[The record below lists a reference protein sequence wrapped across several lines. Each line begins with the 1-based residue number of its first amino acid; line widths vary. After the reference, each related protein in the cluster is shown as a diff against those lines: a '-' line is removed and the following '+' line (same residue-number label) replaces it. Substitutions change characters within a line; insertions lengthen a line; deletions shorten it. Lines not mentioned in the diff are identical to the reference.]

1 MIKSLNNRIKSGAY
15 LKIPNKSQKNTDI
28 SNLCALPNGYL
39 LTLNFLRRS
48 LTLYNKDF
56 EIVKEIHR
64 DHSIFQKICDVSCA
78 TTNNLDRIY
87 MTDNNLVVIVT
98 DFDFNLIKSIGNR
111 DPNPKQFYNH
121 RSVYFFDNSVYICD
135 TRNQKIQKMTDD
147 LELEAVYDLGF
158 CPVQIKISNN
168 LACVV
173 PSILDECESIYFFD
187 LNSFDLKFKYD
198 GHYGMI
204 EVINSYFYE
213 FCDENRKIYCYDQ
226 NGVLFDEI
234 QTTFD
239 HQQYECFNAIAY
251 FDDKF
256 VLYSEPN
263 FILI

>member
-1 MIKSLNNRIKSGAY
+1 M
-15 LKIPNKSQKNTDI
+15 PNKSQNNTDI
-28 SNLCALPNGYL
+28 SGLCALPNGHL

-48 LTLYNKDF
+48 LTLYNTEF
-56 EIVKEIHR
+56 EVVKEIRR
-64 DHSIFQKICDVSCA
+64 DHGLFEKICDVSCA
-78 TTNNLDRIY
+78 TTNNLDKIY
-87 MTDNNLVVIVT
+87 ITDNNMVVIVT
-98 DFDFNLIKSIGNR
+98 DLDLNLIKSIGTK

-121 RSVYFFDNSVYICD
+121 RSICFFNNSVYVCD
-135 TRNQKIQKMTDD
+135 TRNQKIQKMTDC
-147 LELEAVYDLGF
+147 LELEAVYPLEF

-168 LACVV
+168 IACIV

-187 LNSFDLKFKYD
+187 IDSFNLKFKYE

-204 EVINSYFYE
+204 ELVNSYFYE

-234 QTTFD
+234 QTYFEQNHYD
-239 HQQYECFNAIAY
+239 CFNAIAY
-251 FDDKF
+251 FDEKL